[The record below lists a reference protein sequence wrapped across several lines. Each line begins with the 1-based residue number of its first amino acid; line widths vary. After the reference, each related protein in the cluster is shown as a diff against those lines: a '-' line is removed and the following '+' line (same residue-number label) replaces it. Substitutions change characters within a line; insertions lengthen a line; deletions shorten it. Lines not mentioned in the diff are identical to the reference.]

1 VPLISRVQFVQAGS
15 RLTAVEIVRRGR
27 APLIATLHRT
37 LMALGIVVSSYQ
49 ALAGTSELTERIVFE
64 RGDGGAVESQL
75 SDAAKAAI
83 LRVAIEDEDGVA
95 VSPGDAEDDD
105 DDGELDATAEAEA

>member
-1 VPLISRVQFVQAGS
+1 
-15 RLTAVEIVRRGR
+15 
-27 APLIATLHRT
+27 
-37 LMALGIVVSSYQ
+37 MALGIVVSSYQ

-83 LRVAIEDEDGVA
+83 LRVAIEEDGA
-95 VSPGDAEDDD
+95 LASSNDADVEDEEE
-105 DDGELDATAEAEA
+105 ELDAAAEAEA